1 MARTTRTNR
10 GTQQLRA
17 THRAEVTDLLR
28 THGPLARADVA
39 ERLGLTRSAVTAIVT
54 ELIGEGVL
62 REIGPPP
69 PASDPVPGRAPRGRP
84 RVLIGCD
91 PAAARVV
98 AAQVGARWARVVL
111 ADAAGDVL
119 GREVADVTGATPGE
133 VVERVAD
140 LADQLAASHD
150 GPPVT
155 TVGIC
160 VPGRV
165 DTTTGTVLRSEPLGW
180 EDVPLAELLGT
191 RLGIPVFAQDVTQAA
206 TLAEVRHGVA
216 AGARDAVVLD
226 YGARI
231 GVGLVLD
238 GRLHRG
244 ASGLAGSMGHTPVFG
259 DATPCRCGRRGCLE
273 AVAGVRAMVPLRV
286 DRRHGPEDEVA
297 AFAETVDRMR
307 TGDATVEATVHGALD
322 RGAHAAATLVALLD
336 PDVVVLTGLIVDY
349 PDLTAHLLTRIEALV
364 PPENRRHLT
373 LHTSTLGLEAW
384 VRGAILVA
392 LQQLRPEVRGALSG
406 AAAAQPDMTTTSTD
420 GYLSPPQPWVAR
432 EPSDI

>member
-10 GTQQLRA
+10 GTQLLRA
-17 THRAEVTDLLR
+17 THRSEVIDLLR
-28 THGPLARADVA
+28 TRGPLARADVA

-54 ELIGEGVL
+54 ELIGDGVL

-69 PASDPVPGRAPRGRP
+69 TAGDPVTGRASRGRP

-140 LADQLAASHD
+140 LADRLAAAHD

-180 EDVPLAELLGT
+180 EDVPLAELLGS

-206 TLAEVRHGVA
+206 TLAEARQGGA

-244 ASGLAGSMGHTPVFG
+244 ASGLAGSIGHTPVFG

-273 AVAGVRAMVPLRV
+273 AVAGVRAMVPPRV
-286 DRRHGPEDEVA
+286 DRRVDRGHGPEDEVA
-297 AFAETVDRMR
+297 VFAETVDRMR
-307 TGDATVEATVHGALD
+307 TGDAAVEATVQRALD

-349 PDLTAHLLTRIEALV
+349 PDLAAHLLTRIEALV
-364 PPENRRHLT
+364 PPENRRHLA
-373 LHTSTLGLEAW
+373 LRTSTLGLEAW

-392 LQQLRPEVRGALSG
+392 LQQLQPEVRGALLG
-406 AAAAQPDMTTTSTD
+406 AAAAAGAGQPEK
-420 GYLSPPQPWVAR
+420 AR
-432 EPSDI
+432 E